1 MITDRRRLGQQ
12 GEAIL
17 IRRVAIA
24 AQAGAH
30 LVQIRE
36 RDMTDSALLA
46 LSVRA
51 VEAVR
56 GTRTRILVNDR
67 WDVAVAAGAHGV
79 HLRADSAPARRV
91 RAAVPPSFL
100 IGRSVHSRD
109 EIARVRDEGGLD
121 YLLFGTVFATESK
134 PDLPAAGIA
143 ALGEAVNEARE
154 LPVLAVGGVTLT
166 TGSSAGSHW
175 LRRVRRNRT
184 VCRQCRSGL
193 PRDSGGG
200 ACRVGKSEPL
210 MDTGVKTPLIDFFRR
225 GDVAHDVRLQAA
237 QGGLAARAHEQLALL
252 ALLSADPEP
261 DVAEAANATL
271 GILPRASLSAFLART
286 DVSPEMREF
295 FALRGVE
302 PAEVP
307 AQEADQPIIDA
318 APEPEIADDEDDEK
332 SAMQRLAEL
341 NVPQKMSRATKGTR
355 EERAILIRDP
365 NKLIAVAV
373 LSSPKLTDSEVEA
386 IAKMSSV
393 SEEILRII
401 ATNRNWMKNYVVASA
416 LARNPKTPLAVS
428 MNLLNRLNEKDL
440 RTLSTNR
447 NVPEV
452 LRASARKKF
461 VMDK

>member
-1 MITDRRRLGQQ
+1 
-12 GEAIL
+12 
-17 IRRVAIA
+17 
-24 AQAGAH
+24 
-30 LVQIRE
+30 
-36 RDMTDSALLA
+36 
-46 LSVRA
+46 
-51 VEAVR
+51 
-56 GTRTRILVNDR
+56 
-67 WDVAVAAGAHGV
+67 
-79 HLRADSAPARRV
+79 
-91 RAAVPPSFL
+91 
-100 IGRSVHSRD
+100 
-109 EIARVRDEGGLD
+109 
-121 YLLFGTVFATESK
+121 
-134 PDLPAAGIA
+134 
-143 ALGEAVNEARE
+143 
-154 LPVLAVGGVTLT
+154 
-166 TGSSAGSHW
+166 
-175 LRRVRRNRT
+175 
-184 VCRQCRSGL
+184 
-193 PRDSGGG
+193 
-200 ACRVGKSEPL
+200 VGKSEPL

-261 DVAEAANATL
+261 DVAAAANATL
-271 GILPRASLSAFLART
+271 GIIPRASLSAFLART
-286 DVSPEMREF
+286 DVSPGMREF

-452 LRASARKKF
+452 LRASARKRF